1 LILLISFVI
10 RLLRDRD
17 MIVERARHLSE
28 PQAMDWTESE
38 MQIAILQVLL
48 AARKQNPRSGD
59 VSQNKLKET
68 LHINNVVTM
77 QKVMQELSDLV
88 LIEKFGGDFHITA
101 KGVDYLEENLP
112 STRLTGHSP
121 GQAGPW
127 TSKSGP
133 DSPSGVPA

>member
-1 LILLISFVI
+1 
-10 RLLRDRD
+10 
-17 MIVERARHLSE
+17 
-28 PQAMDWTESE
+28 MDWTENE

-48 AARKQNPRSGD
+48 GARKQNPRSGN

-88 LIEKFGGDFHITA
+88 LIEKFRGDFHITA
-101 KGVDYLEENLP
+101 NGVDYLEENLP
-112 STRLTGHSP
+112 STKQTGNSP
-121 GQAGPW
+121 EQAGPW
-127 TSKSGP
+127 LPNNGP